1 MGQKVNPV
9 GMRIGITRDWTSN
22 WYADKKDF
30 ADRLN
35 EDLNVRQLLQKRL
48 KGAAVSRIQIER
60 PARNAKIIIHSARPG
75 VIIGKKGGEIEA
87 LRDEI
92 CKVMK
97 VPVHITIEEVGKP
110 ELDAKLVAENIAR
123 QLERRVMFRRAMKR
137 AVQNTLRQ
145 GALGVK
151 ISVNGRLGGA
161 EIARTEWYREGRVP
175 LHTFRAEIDYATASA
190 KTTYGI
196 IGVKVWIFK
205 GQVRAPKPQSEEATP
220 QETEE
225 EVK

>member
-75 VIIGKKGGEIEA
+75 VIIGKKRR
-87 LRDEI
+87 RD
-92 CKVMK
+92 
-97 VPVHITIEEVGKP
+97 
-110 ELDAKLVAENIAR
+110 
-123 QLERRVMFRRAMKR
+123 
-137 AVQNTLRQ
+137 
-145 GALGVK
+145 
-151 ISVNGRLGGA
+151 
-161 EIARTEWYREGRVP
+161 
-175 LHTFRAEIDYATASA
+175 
-190 KTTYGI
+190 
-196 IGVKVWIFK
+196 
-205 GQVRAPKPQSEEATP
+205 
-220 QETEE
+220 
-225 EVK
+225 